1 MEIFFLSWSL
11 LSSTLI
17 MNRCIPSTWN
27 SLHRI
32 LQRGWKA
39 VSPRYWFELAF
50 SCSFRSPHYP
60 LNKVFVFMWHWGK
73 PPPTELFHN
82 PLGKFALCYCHTKV
96 VVKVVPEVLQQVSSS
111 LPFLSGNS
119 LLNSGFPE
127 TAYFAPRPTAHDEH
141 RAHIKYRGELDHMT
155 ILHISITSALCHW
168 LLQNQNY
175 KKINMHAQYFQ
186 TGRFEFVNFQAPA
199 LVGEHKFA
207 ITSSILKWLDVL
219 FTGNWVGVY
228 SIQ

>member
-1 MEIFFLSWSL
+1 
-11 LSSTLI
+11 

-39 VSPRYWFELAF
+39 VSPGYWFELAF

-96 VVKVVPEVLQQVSSS
+96 VVKVGPEVLQQVSSS
-111 LPFLSGNS
+111 LPFLSGSS

-155 ILHISITSALCHW
+155 ILHISITSALHQHYIIDFYTIRTTKNKYARMLFPDWKVWVCKLPSPCISRGTQVCHHILNTQMAW
-168 LLQNQNY
+168 CVVYMQE
-175 KKINMHAQYFQ
+175 
-186 TGRFEFVNFQAPA
+186 TE
-199 LVGEHKFA
+199 LV
-207 ITSSILKWLDVL
+207 
-219 FTGNWVGVY
+219 FTVY
-228 SIQ
+228 PGTWCGGPST